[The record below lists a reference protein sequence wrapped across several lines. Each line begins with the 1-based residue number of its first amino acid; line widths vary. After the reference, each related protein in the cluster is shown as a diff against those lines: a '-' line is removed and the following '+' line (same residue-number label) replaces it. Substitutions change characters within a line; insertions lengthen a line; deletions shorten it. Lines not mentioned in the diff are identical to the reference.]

1 VSSFLFLFL
10 ILPSFSFFTYINQIS
25 FRLLGGSSFSH
36 RLLATTVVFCA
47 AAAAVLPLGPD
58 SCLFRCHLDIIII
71 SPRHYHYRHAGG

>member
-1 VSSFLFLFL
+1 
-10 ILPSFSFFTYINQIS
+10 
-25 FRLLGGSSFSH
+25 LGGSSFSH